1 MYGRYQIVNEIGK
14 GTMGTVYKARDPN
27 LDLFVALKV
36 LHSDRV
42 DSENFVTR
50 FLKEAKVLGRLDR
63 ANIVRVYN
71 VEKDDGNVY
80 IAMELVEGD
89 SLQDIMKKK
98 KFSQNEIVQLGITI
112 ANVLDYAHQKGIIHR
127 DIKPSNILIRS
138 DNFLKITDFG
148 IAHIQ
153 DQEAQ
158 EKTQVGE
165 ILGTPAYMSPEQV
178 QGKSID
184 GRSDLFSLG
193 IILYELCARTRPFKG
208 ENISAIFQAILHNTP
223 IPVKKINPSISSG
236 LSQIIMKC
244 LKNKPDERYQSG
256 VQMADAL
263 KECLIDDQSE
273 TVVIS
278 SPVLQKKYSS
288 IVLYAL
294 LILLT
299 VTLTGSLIYYLF
311 LRPEPEYVPPEETT
325 REEAT
330 KISFLKVASSPSGAQ
345 VFINGM
351 YIGKSPIRMKIP
363 AGKHE
368 VRLTAPDY
376 YDWEAQVKL
385 KAGEETP
392 LNVRLISVDER

>member
-1 MYGRYQIVNEIGK
+1 MIYGRYQIINEIGK

-42 DSENFVTR
+42 DSENFLTR

-80 IAMELVEGD
+80 IAMELVEGE
-89 SLQDIMKKK
+89 SLHDIMKKK
-98 KFSQNEIVQLGITI
+98 KFSQEEIVKVGITI

-153 DQEAQ
+153 DPEAQ
-158 EKTQVGE
+158 EKTQAGE

-178 QGKSID
+178 QGMSID

-193 IILYELCARTRPFKG
+193 IILYELCTGTRPFKG

-223 IPVKKINPSISSG
+223 IPITKINSSIPSG

-256 VQMADAL
+256 KQLADAL
-263 KECLIDDQSE
+263 KGCLIDQQSA
-273 TVVIS
+273 TVVLS
-278 SPVLQKKYSS
+278 ASGPQKKYSS
-288 IVLYAL
+288 VVLYAL
-294 LILLT
+294 VILLT
-299 VTLTGSLIYYLF
+299 VTLAGSLIYYVF
-311 LRPEPEYVPPEETT
+311 LRTKTEPVLSEETI
-325 REEAT
+325 E
-330 KISFLKVASSPSGAQ
+330 ISFLKVDSSPTGAQ
-345 VFINGM
+345 VFIDGM
-351 YIGKSPIRMKIP
+351 FKGNTPLRMEIP
-363 AGKHE
+363 VGKHE

-376 YDWEAQVKL
+376 YNWEAQVKL
-385 KAGEETP
+385 KADVETP